1 MLVRPG
7 NWTLDLSF
15 DIPALYGKCAYN
27 KSYDYINDDNDHD
40 NDDIIPINLSFT
52 FRTLSD
58 NPIKTIEPGAFSF
71 GVSSNTRM

>member
-1 MLVRPG
+1 M
-7 NWTLDLSF
+7 
-15 DIPALYGKCAYN
+15 
-27 KSYDYINDDNDHD
+27 NDDNDHD
-40 NDDIIPINLSFT
+40 NDDINPINLSFT